1 MDTRVAVVAHRGKT
15 LGGGLEEL
23 RRCLADGGVDD
34 PLWFEVNKSRKAPKR
49 VRQAVKEGADLVVAW
64 GGDGMVQRC
73 ADVLAGTGVALGIIP
88 AGTGN
93 LFASNLGLPKDL
105 RGAVTVALGGAR
117 RPIDLGKVA
126 GEHFANM
133 AGVGFDADMIAEADK
148 GAKARL
154 GRVAYLR
161 AAVSAM
167 RGRPTGTRVTVD
179 GQPWYHG
186 QASCVLIGNMG
197 RITAGIP
204 LFDDAKPDDGW
215 LDVGVATASNPVQW
229 ARTLGRMVVGRSE
242 RSPFIQVTRGR
253 KIGIRLASPLRYE
266 LDGGDR
272 GSVTEL
278 TVKVVPGALTVCV
291 PG

>member
-1 MDTRVAVVAHRGKT
+1 VDTRVAVVAHRGKT

-23 RRCLADGGVDD
+23 RKRLADGGVDD
-34 PLWFEVNKSRKAPKR
+34 PLWFEVDKSRQAPKKIR
-49 VRQAVKEGADLVVAW
+49 RALKEGAELVVAW

-73 ADVLAGTGVALGIIP
+73 ADVLAGTGVPLAIIP

-105 RGAVTVALGGAR
+105 PGAVEVALGGGR
-117 RPIDLGKVA
+117 RAIDLGKVA

-133 AGVGFDADMIAEADK
+133 AGVGFDAYMIADAGR

-154 GRVAYLR
+154 GRVAYVRSALK
-161 AAVSAM
+161 AV
-167 RGRPTGTRVTVD
+167 RGRPTGARVTID
-179 GQPWYHG
+179 GQPWFHG

-197 RITAGIP
+197 RITGGIP
-204 LFDDAKPDDGW
+204 AFDEAKPDDGW
-215 LDVGVATASNPVQW
+215 LDVGVATASSPVQW
-229 ARTLGRMVVGRSE
+229 ARTLGRMVIGRSG
-242 RSPFIQVTRGR
+242 RSPFVRTTRGR
-253 KIGIRLASPLRYE
+253 RIKITLASPLLYE

-272 GSVTEL
+272 DAVTKL
-278 TVKVVPGALTVCV
+278 AVKVVPGALTVCV